1 MATRT
6 ATTVLR
12 DGEMVTVDGPGEL
25 FAQDGVSHASHGDR
39 RRHRVRRARRSPG
52 APPAV
57 PAPET
62 TGTLLYVNLAIADH
76 AEEVAALPVDGVGLL
91 RAEFMITDA
100 LAGEHPKHLLAT
112 GRRAEFLDRM
122 SASVLRITQAFAPVP
137 WSTVRSTSAP
147 TSSAGCPEGEE
158 FEPVEANPMIGYRG
172 CYRYIR
178 DPGLFALDLD
188 VIARSVSRPQPAPD
202 DPVRADPL
210 GFEACLEAIDAHP
223 GAGSG
228 GCTGG

>member
-12 DGEMVTVDGPGEL
+12 DGEMVTVDGARGTVRAGRVSL
-25 FAQDGVSHASHGDR
+25 ASTATAATTAFAGPAV
-39 RRHRVRRARRSPG
+39 SPG
-52 APPAV
+52 APTLV

-76 AEEVAALPVDGVGLL
+76 AGRSALPVDGVGLL

-122 SASVLRITQAFAPVP
+122 TASVLRITQAFAPAP

-147 TSSAGCPEGEE
+147 TSSAGCPG
-158 FEPVEANPMIGYRG
+158 
-172 CYRYIR
+172 
-178 DPGLFALDLD
+178 
-188 VIARSVSRPQPAPD
+188 ARSSSPSR
-202 DPVRADPL
+202 R
-210 GFEACLEAIDAHP
+210 
-223 GAGSG
+223 
-228 GCTGG
+228 TR

>member
-1 MATRT
+1 M
-6 ATTVLR
+6 
-12 DGEMVTVDGPGEL
+12 
-25 FAQDGVSHASHGDR
+25 
-39 RRHRVRRARRSPG
+39 
-52 APPAV
+52 

-147 TSSAGCPEGEE
+147 TSSAGCPE
-158 FEPVEANPMIGYRG
+158 
-172 CYRYIR
+172 
-178 DPGLFALDLD
+178 
-188 VIARSVSRPQPAPD
+188 ARSSSPSR
-202 DPVRADPL
+202 R
-210 GFEACLEAIDAHP
+210 
-223 GAGSG
+223 
-228 GCTGG
+228 TR